1 VSTNP
6 TYADEAAFPQPEI
19 LRHDGEVLFAT
30 QWGLTRR
37 EYFAAL
43 AMQGF
48 CANAEIARQAMGK
61 DMGPFITQA
70 SIACADDL
78 LRHLKVSPGG
88 AP

>member
-1 VSTNP
+1 MSTNP
-6 TYADEAAFPQPEI
+6 TYTDEPAFPSQP
-19 LRHDGEVLFAT
+19 RDGA
-30 QWGLTRR
+30 GNPACAPNIGISKR
-37 EYFAAL
+37 EYFAAM

-78 LRHLKVSPGG
+78 LRHLKVSP
-88 AP
+88 